1 MSELLP
7 KGEKLRRAVRFL
19 SEASEGSESSESSE
33 GDDAPTA
40 AALIDQATLRF
51 DLTPREAELLA
62 DFWRNRDS

>member
-19 SEASEGSESSESSE
+19 SEASEGSEGSE